1 MKIIDNLTQSR
12 KLFFQCVDIC
22 NSKYRHGDDLMFYRE
37 LIAQHRKIADLSTL
51 IASEDFLQKIYSTLE
66 KWDMNKRGA
75 RLVDFLT
82 MRD

>member
-1 MKIIDNLTQSR
+1 
-12 KLFFQCVDIC
+12 
-22 NSKYRHGDDLMFYRE
+22 
-37 LIAQHRKIADLSTL
+37 LSTL